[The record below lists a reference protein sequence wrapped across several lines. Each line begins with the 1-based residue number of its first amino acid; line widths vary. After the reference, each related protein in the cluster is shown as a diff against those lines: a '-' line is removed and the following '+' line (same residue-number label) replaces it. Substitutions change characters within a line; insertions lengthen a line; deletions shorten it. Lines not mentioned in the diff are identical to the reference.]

1 MAGILYNSGMAQA
14 IGVVLAGGRSRRL
27 GRSKGAMQFRGKS
40 LAERAAAALWPSCGS
55 VLISVG
61 SGAANPAPA
70 FSSVEDEREEGRGPL
85 EGIHAAFRATG
96 DADLLVL
103 ACDYPL
109 VDAELMRLIR
119 DAAAEEDDMVIV
131 TDSSGRDHPLVAL
144 WRRSLEPVVAG
155 ALERGAYRVRSLLAD
170 CSVRRLRPRDM
181 PGFDI
186 DGLLVNVNRPADLE
200 ELWPI

>member
-14 IGVVLAGGRSRRL
+14 IGVVLAGGRSRRF
-27 GRSKGAMQFRGKS
+27 GRSKGELLFRGKS

-55 VLISVG
+55 VLISVAP
-61 SGAANPAPA
+61 GAANPAPSFNA
-70 FSSVEDEREEGRGPL
+70 VEDEQEESRGPL

-109 VDAELMRLIR
+109 VDTELMRRIR
-119 DAAAEEDDMVIV
+119 DAAAEEDEMVIL

-144 WRRSLEPVVAG
+144 WRRSLESVVSG
-155 ALERGAYRVRSLLAD
+155 ALDRGAHRVRSLLAD
-170 CSVRRLRPRDM
+170 CSVRRLRPRDL
-181 PGFDI
+181 PDFDI

>member
-1 MAGILYNSGMAQA
+1 MAQA

-27 GRSKGAMQFRGKS
+27 GRAKGELQFRGKN

-61 SGAANPAPA
+61 SGAPNPAPD
-70 FSSVEDEREEGRGPL
+70 FSAVEDEREEGRGPL

-109 VDAELMRLIR
+109 VDVELMRRITN
-119 DAAAEEDDMVIV
+119 AAAEGDDMVIV
-131 TDSSGRDHPLVAL
+131 TDSVGRDHPLVAL
-144 WRRSLEPVVAG
+144 WRRPLAAIVAG
-155 ALERGAYRVRSLLAD
+155 ALEREMYRVRSLLAE
-170 CSVRRLRPRDM
+170 CSVRRLRPREL
-181 PGFDI
+181 PDI
-186 DGLLVNVNRPADLE
+186 DIDAVLVNVNRPADLE